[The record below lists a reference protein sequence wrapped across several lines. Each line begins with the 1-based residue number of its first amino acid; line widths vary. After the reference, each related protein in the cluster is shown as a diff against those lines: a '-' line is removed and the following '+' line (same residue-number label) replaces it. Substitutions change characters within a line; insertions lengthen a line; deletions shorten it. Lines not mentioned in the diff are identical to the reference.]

1 MNHFA
6 TAAPSKMT
14 KLAFVAYPSK
24 DQSLLSILRS
34 AISKVAARTQGVRY
48 DPWEFNDI
56 AGTPLISPI
65 IEKIDDSAF
74 IVADITYLNLNVV
87 YEIGYAIG
95 KSKRVFLVRHSK
107 TMGDREVAKRVGIF
121 DTLGFSEYE
130 DAESLAYRLTGEIDE
145 TPLSIFDQ
153 IDTKAP
159 AYVVEPPVKGAAATM
174 MTSRLK
180 KARFKYRSFNPT
192 EDSRLSAVDAI
203 RQVSSSAGVLASFE
217 QEDKEWAVVHNVR
230 TMFVGGLAH
239 GLGRPTLILAPE
251 GYSAP
256 LDVRDEVKTY
266 GHPDDI
272 AEHIADLVLDV
283 TDYLQ
288 QVEPPV
294 KKEGK
299 SLQSLTFGDPTAENE
314 MTTLSD
320 YYMQTDQFSRA
331 LRGEVN
337 LVVGRKGSGK
347 TALFLQL
354 RDRIRGDKRNVM
366 VDLKP
371 EGYQLI
377 KLKEDLLTYL
387 TEGSRQ
393 HLITAFWEYLLLL
406 EVTYKVL
413 EKDRITHKHNHD
425 LFDKYIR
432 LEKTYKVE
440 NFSSEG
446 DFSERLL
453 ALSDRISF
461 EYRSRYGSTP
471 ETKLT
476 TEDVTSL
483 VHSHDIRALRESLSD
498 YLQEKQSVWILFD
511 NLDKGWNTTGVDV
524 IDTIVLRC
532 LVEAGR
538 KLEREMRKHGQRL
551 SCLIFIRN
559 DVYELLMKGS
569 ADYGKDMRAV
579 LDWTDPDML
588 REMLRLRLVASMDG
602 AADELDFDK
611 LWRQICISHY
621 KGEETSS
628 YMIERSLMRP
638 RNLLKIFLH
647 SKGFANN
654 FSHSRI
660 EDSDIEKG
668 IRAYSQDLLIELD
681 HELSDVFPD
690 TPDVLYS
697 FIDHKAIA
705 TRSEIEA
712 TLLAGGV
719 NSESLEKV
727 FSFLIYYGVLGLKT
741 DAGVQYIFDVNY
753 DSKILTTR
761 AQKQGD
767 AALFMINPA
776 FWDALGISWPT

>member
-1 MNHFA
+1 
-6 TAAPSKMT
+6 MT

-24 DQSLLSILRS
+24 DQSLLDLLRS
-34 AISKVAARTQGVRY
+34 AVKKVTARTQDVRY
-48 DPWEFNDI
+48 ERWEFNDI

-65 IEKIDDSAF
+65 IEKIDESAF
-74 IVADITYLNLNVV
+74 VVADITYLNLNVV

-95 KSKRVFLVRHSK
+95 KSKRVFLIRHSK
-107 TMGDREVAKRVGIF
+107 TKGDRDIAKRIGIF

-130 DAESLAYRLTGEIDE
+130 DDESLAHRLTGEIGE
-145 TPLSIFDQ
+145 IPLSIQ
-153 IDTKAP
+153 NPIDTKAP
-159 AYVVEPPVKGAAATM
+159 AYVVEPPSKGAAATM

-180 KARFKYRSFNPT
+180 KARYKYRSFNPT

-203 RQVSSSAGVLASFE
+203 KQVASSAGILVSFE
-217 QEDKEWAVVHNVR
+217 REDKDWAQIHNVR
-230 TMFVGGLAH
+230 TMFVAGLAH
-239 GLGRPTLILAPE
+239 GMERPTLILAPAD
-251 GYSAP
+251 YTSP
-256 LDVRDEVKTY
+256 LDVRDDVKAY

-272 AEHIADLVLDV
+272 AEHIASLVLDV

-288 QVEPPV
+288 QVEPPAR
-294 KKEGK
+294 GADK

-320 YYMQTDQFSRA
+320 YYMQTDQFNRA

-377 KLKEDLLTYL
+377 KLKEDLLAYL

-406 EVTYKVL
+406 EVAYKVL
-413 EKDRITHKHNHD
+413 EKDRVIHKHNHD
-425 LFDKYIR
+425 LFDKYVR
-432 LEKTYKVE
+432 LEAAYKVE
-440 NFSSEG
+440 SFSTEG

-453 ALSDRISF
+453 TLSNRIAL
-461 EYRSRYGSTP
+461 EYRSRYGDKPDTR
-471 ETKLT
+471 LT
-476 TEDVTSL
+476 VEDVTSL
-483 VHSHDIRALRESLSD
+483 VYSHDIRALRQSLSD
-498 YLQEKQSVWILFD
+498 YLDEKQSVWILFD
-511 NLDKGWNTTGVDV
+511 NLDKGWNTSGVDV

-538 KLEREMRKHGQRL
+538 KLEREMRKHQQRL

-588 REMLRLRLVASMDG
+588 REMLRLRLVANNN
-602 AADELDFDK
+602 AAGGERDFEK
-611 LWRQICISHY
+611 IWRQVCISHY
-621 KGEETSS
+621 RGEETSA

-638 RNLLKIFLH
+638 RNLLKIFAH

-654 FSHSRI
+654 FSHTRI
-660 EDSDIEKG
+660 EESDIEKG
-668 IRAYSQDLLIELD
+668 IKAYSQDLLIELD

-690 TPDVLYS
+690 TPDVLYG
-697 FIDHKAIA
+697 FLDHKPVASRA
-705 TRSEIEA
+705 EIEE
-712 TLLAGGV
+712 TLLSAGV
-719 NSESLEKV
+719 SSDSTSKV
-727 FSFLIYYGVLGLKT
+727 FSFLIYYGVLGLIV
-741 DAGVQYIFDVNY
+741 AGEVQYIFDVNY
-753 DSKILTTR
+753 DSKILTAR

-767 AALFMINPA
+767 SAQFEINPA
-776 FWDALGISWPT
+776 FRDALGIAQP

>member
-1 MNHFA
+1 
-6 TAAPSKMT
+6 MT
-14 KLAFVAYPSK
+14 KLAFVAYPSN
-24 DQSLLSILRS
+24 DQSLLGILRN
-34 AISKVAARTQGVRY
+34 AVKKVTAKTQDIRY
-48 DPWEFNDI
+48 ERWEFNDI

-65 IEKIDDSAF
+65 IEKIDESAF

-87 YEIGYAIG
+87 YEVGYAIG
-95 KSKRVFLVRHSK
+95 KSKRVFLIRHSK
-107 TMGDREVAKRVGIF
+107 TRGDRDIAKRIGIF

-130 DAESLAYRLTGEIDE
+130 DDDSLAHRLTGEIGE
-145 TPLSIFDQ
+145 TPLSIQ
-153 IDTKAP
+153 CPIDTKAP
-159 AYVVEPPVKGAAATM
+159 AYVVEPPLKGAAATM

-180 KARFKYRSFNPT
+180 KARYKYRSFNPT

-203 RQVSSSAGVLASFE
+203 KQVASSAGVLVSFE
-217 QEDKEWAVVHNVR
+217 REDKDWAQIHNVR
-230 TMFVGGLAH
+230 TMFVAGLAH
-239 GLGRPTLILAPE
+239 GMERPTLILAPADFT
-251 GYSAP
+251 SP
-256 LDVRDEVKTY
+256 LDVRDDVKTY

-272 AEHIADLVLDV
+272 AEHIAGLVLDV

-288 QVEPPV
+288 QVEPPQRV
-294 KKEGK
+294 VDR
-299 SLQSLTFGDPTAENE
+299 SLQNLTFGDPTAENE

-320 YYMQTDQFSRA
+320 YYMQTDQFNRA

-354 RDRIRGDKRNVM
+354 RDRIRSDKRNVM

-377 KLKEDLLTYL
+377 KLKEDLLAYL

-406 EVTYKVL
+406 EVAYKVL
-413 EKDRITHKHNHD
+413 EKDRVIHKHNHD
-425 LFDKYIR
+425 LFEKYIK
-432 LEKTYKVE
+432 LEAAYKVE
-440 NFSSEG
+440 NFSTEG

-453 ALSDRISF
+453 TLSNRITL
-461 EYRSRYGSTP
+461 EYRSRYGDKLD
-471 ETKLT
+471 TKLT
-476 TEDVTSL
+476 VEDVTAL
-483 VHSHDIRALRESLSD
+483 VYSHDIRALRQSLSD
-498 YLQEKQSVWILFD
+498 YLDEKQSVWILFD
-511 NLDKGWNTTGVDV
+511 NLDKGWNTAGVDV

-538 KLEREMRKHGQRL
+538 KLEREMRKHEQRL

-588 REMLRLRLVASMDG
+588 REMLRLRLVANIK
-602 AADELDFDK
+602 AAEGERDFEK
-611 LWRQICISHY
+611 IWRQVCISHY
-621 KGEETSS
+621 RGEETSA

-638 RNLLKIFLH
+638 RNLLKIFSH

-654 FSHSRI
+654 FSHNRI
-660 EDSDIEKG
+660 EESDIEKG
-668 IRAYSQDLLIELD
+668 IKAYSQDLLIELD

-690 TPDVLYS
+690 TPDVLYG
-697 FIDHKAIA
+697 FLDHKPVAS
-705 TRSEIEA
+705 RLEIEE
-712 TLLAGGV
+712 TLLSAGV
-719 NSESLEKV
+719 RPDATDKV
-727 FSFLIYYGVLGLKT
+727 FSFLIYYGVVGLIV
-741 DAGVQYIFDVNY
+741 DGEVQYIFDVNY
-753 DSKILTTR
+753 DSKILTAR

-767 AALFMINPA
+767 NARFGINPA
-776 FWDALGISWPT
+776 FRDALGIAQL